1 MTVTTLAQANW
12 DRLGPSLADAI
23 VDTLIM
29 VSTTLIV
36 SGILGLGLGMLL
48 YTPRTGGILQNR
60 FVYFIVNL
68 LVNFVRPIPFII
80 LLAFAQPLTVI
91 VMGGSIGRGP
101 ATFVMVIAATF
112 SVARVVEQNLVS
124 IDPGVIEAARSMG
137 ASPWKIITSVIVPEA
152 LGPLILGYTFLFIA
166 IVDMS
171 AMAGYV
177 GGGGLGDFAIVY
189 GYRAFEWEVTVV
201 ATLIIIVLVQ
211 AVQGSDPAAIVAD
224 LADMEQRLAPR
235 VKDID
240 YGVPGQGETTEL
252 DEAFYE
258 YPLESVGRFMRS
270 PDLARAEDTPLSESE
285 ADVEKPKRHA
295 RNIKRRKETER

>member
-1 MTVTTLAQANW
+1 MTVTNLAQANW

-48 YTPRTGGILQNR
+48 YTTRTGGILQNR
-60 FVYFIVNL
+60 FVYVIVNL

-80 LLAFAQPLTVI
+80 LLAFAQPLTVA

-112 SVARVVEQNLVS
+112 SVARVVEQNLVA

-177 GGGGLGDFAIVY
+177 GGGGLGNFAIVY

-211 AVQGSDPAAIVAD
+211 AAQFLGNWLSSKV
-224 LADMEQRLAPR
+224 
-235 VKDID
+235 
-240 YGVPGQGETTEL
+240 
-252 DEAFYE
+252 
-258 YPLESVGRFMRS
+258 MR
-270 PDLARAEDTPLSESE
+270 R
-285 ADVEKPKRHA
+285 
-295 RNIKRRKETER
+295 